1 MKFTLKTMFILT
13 LLSLLHSCFAVST
26 YDAPPETG
34 QNVYPNQSPVRQNN
48 NTNNRNNT
56 IPEPGQLQMK
66 SQSDD
71 KIPEPGQLEM
81 KTGDDNDDDDVPEP
95 GQSEMKANDVSN

>member
-1 MKFTLKTMFILT
+1 MKITLKSIFIIT

-26 YDAPPETG
+26 YDPPPEPD

-48 NTNNRNNT
+48 N

-71 KIPEPGQLEM
+71 KTPEPGQLEM
-81 KTGDDNDDDDVPEP
+81 KTGDDDDNDDD
-95 GQSEMKANDVSN
+95 SN